1 MATVL
6 PVSAQNLEVKAAV
19 EGVYTLDEWH
29 SDGKILRPPQAEGKI
44 VFRDGAVVFIL
55 IDNMQDSK
63 RTSVAAFGTYT
74 LHPNSFSYGY
84 DNWSEFTQTPANM
97 TLSRR
102 VPWEGMRE
110 FAVKQEDN
118 TVRLQYS
125 GGKAEFVFTPEGM
138 TYSIGGQ
145 VVRVWHRVKG
155 Q

>member
-1 MATVL
+1 MIR
-6 PVSAQNLEVKAAV
+6 AV
-19 EGVYTLDEWH
+19 QGPRLT
-29 SDGKILRPPQAEGKI
+29 
-44 VFRDGAVVFIL
+44 
-55 IDNMQDSK
+55 DSK
-63 RTSVAAFGTYT
+63 DSQTFRT
-74 LHPNSFSYGY
+74 
-84 DNWSEFTQTPANM
+84 DTQTPANM